1 MRGKLKKIQEEQE
14 RLARDV
20 QVKTIGYLLTALGF
34 VAGLAMND
42 AIKSTIEY
50 FFPLSGN
57 SVVAKLFYALLL
69 TIIIA
74 LISVWLIRVSERIE
88 GKNKEEKA
96 A

>member
-1 MRGKLKKIQEEQE
+1 MRGKLKKIQEDQE
-14 RLARDV
+14 RLAREV
-20 QVKTIGYLLTALGF
+20 QVKIIGYFLTALGF

-50 FFPLSGN
+50 LFPLSGN
-57 SVVAKLFYALLL
+57 SVIAKLIYAMLL
-69 TIIIA
+69 TIVIA
-74 LISVWLIRVSERIE
+74 AISVWLIRVSEKIE

>member
-14 RLARDV
+14 RLAREV
-20 QVKTIGYLLTALGF
+20 QVKVIGYLLTALGF

-50 FFPLSGN
+50 LFPLSGN
-57 SVVAKLFYALLL
+57 SVVAKLIYAILL
-69 TIIIA
+69 TMVIA
-74 LISVWLIRVSERIE
+74 AISVWLIRISERIE
-88 GKNKEEKA
+88 GKNKDEKA